1 MQFYQQELYELKKTI
16 EEKNSKYFNLDSLS
30 NVTNTYNIF
39 KGYWDGKS
47 YRMIFES
54 LLILVASTKRN
65 RTNSVAF

>member
-1 MQFYQQELYELKKTI
+1 MQFYQQELYKLKKTI
-16 EEKNSKYFNLDSLS
+16 AKKSKYFNLDSLS

-39 KGYWDGKS
+39 KGYWDGES

-65 RTNSVAF
+65 RTNPVAF

>member
-1 MQFYQQELYELKKTI
+1 MQFYQQELYKLKKTI
-16 EEKNSKYFNLDSLS
+16 AKKSKYFNLDSLS

-39 KGYWDGKS
+39 KGYWDGES

>member
-1 MQFYQQELYELKKTI
+1 MQFYQQELYKLKKTI
-16 EEKNSKYFNLDSLS
+16 AKKSKYFNLDSLS

-39 KGYWDGKS
+39 KGYWDGES

-54 LLILVASTKRN
+54 LLILVASTKRS